1 MSGNK
6 FLLDTNAILYML
18 GGDITL
24 SEFLYEKQL
33 YISIITEMELLSY
46 KNITIKEQ
54 KIITSFLKELIVI
67 NINDDIKV
75 NTIELKKKF
84 HLQLPDCIIAGT
96 SLWLK
101 IPLITSDKQFKT
113 ISMKNIINTLSD
125 AMEQDP
131 KDFILSIVV
140 LTIMFGFTIASI
152 IIFN

>member
-84 HLQLPDCIIAGT
+84 HLKLPDCIIAGT

-113 ISMKNIINTLSD
+113 ITNFDLVYYEK
-125 AMEQDP
+125 
-131 KDFILSIVV
+131 
-140 LTIMFGFTIASI
+140 
-152 IIFN
+152 

>member
-24 SEFLYEKQL
+24 SEFLFEKQL

-54 KIITSFLKELIVI
+54 KIITTFLKELIVI
-67 NINDDIKV
+67 NINDDIKA

-84 HLQLPDCIIAGT
+84 HLKLPDCIIAGT
-96 SLWLK
+96 SSWLK
-101 IPLITSDKQFKT
+101 IPLVTSDKQFR
-113 ISMKNIINTLSD
+113 TLTNFD
-125 AMEQDP
+125 LVYYE
-131 KDFILSIVV
+131 K
-140 LTIMFGFTIASI
+140 
-152 IIFN
+152 